1 MSTYQ
6 QLLAK
11 HHKDRL
17 ISRKSTGWFA
27 GQVRQLTGKITPAMA
42 MRAASEQQ
50 NVLVN
55 RPRIGF
61 MYLYGY
67 DPKTKD
73 KLPYFDRFPLVL
85 PFAPAEGGFMGLNLH
100 YIPHQ
105 MRAQLLD
112 RLLAYRNNER
122 MNETTK
128 IQLSYELLSNTS
140 KLKMF
145 EPCVKRY
152 LNSHVM
158 TKFMLIPANDWF
170 TVIMMPLERFVGA
183 TSATVHRD
191 SVKKI
196 R

>member
-1 MSTYQ
+1 MATYVE
-6 QLLAK
+6 LLHK
-11 HHKDRL
+11 HAHDRK
-17 ISRKSTGWFA
+17 ISQKSQGWFA
-27 GQVRQLTGKITPAMA
+27 GQVRQLTNKITPMQA
-42 MRAASEQQ
+42 MRAGVDQQ
-50 NVLVN
+50 SLVLK
-55 RPRIGF
+55 PRIGF

-73 KLPYFDRFPLVL
+73 TLPYFDRFPLVL
-85 PFAPAEGGFMGLNLH
+85 PFAPAENGFMGLNLH

-112 RLLAYRNNER
+112 RLLAYRNNDK
-122 MNETTK
+122 MDETTK

-152 LNSHVM
+152 LSAHVM
-158 TKFMLIPANDWF
+158 TKFMQIPANDWF

-183 TSATVHRD
+183 NPATVFRE
-191 SVKKI
+191 SLKRIK
-196 R
+196 